1 MWLSSATIIDGA
13 FLIRQLLN
21 LLCQMKLNARQQ
33 RKEKI
38 KVNTSDEHGKMDVN
52 LQETIE
58 LGTNT

>member
-1 MWLSSATIIDGA
+1 
-13 FLIRQLLN
+13 
-21 LLCQMKLNARQQ
+21 MKLHARQQ
-33 RKEKI
+33 SKEKI